1 MQHGGQG
8 SGVRCLH
15 VSSESKSD
23 LIEFQFI
30 LIHGQ
35 LLIEGFRSNPDSFF
49 DTSGSFLIE
58 DCKLFKNAFLLGPFA
73 RCNTCSLS
81 SVVEC
86 LVASAFQNSQL
97 PCKKQ

>member
-1 MQHGGQG
+1 MCPSSQESN
-8 SGVRCLH
+8 SG
-15 VSSESKSD
+15 

-35 LLIEGFRSNPDSFF
+35 LLIPPEGFRSNTRVFF
-49 DTSGSFLIE
+49 DTSGRFLIE
-58 DCKLFKNAFLLGPFA
+58 DCNFFQNAFLLGPFA

-81 SVVEC
+81 SAVEC
-86 LVASAFQNSQL
+86 LFASAFQNSQL